1 MSKEEFP
8 KRKPNRMASYD
19 YSSNGAYF
27 ITICT
32 DNRRCIFS
40 NVVVGAIHESPVTEL
55 SCYGKCVDD
64 VIKTVPER
72 FNVNIPQYVI
82 MPNHIHL
89 LIEIIDGRAIRESP
103 LRSRSEISKIVG
115 YIKMNST
122 KKIHFL
128 NPKEKVWQRS
138 FHDHVIRNEKDYRK
152 IYEYILSNP
161 SIWQEDSLYTK
172 E

>member
-1 MSKEEFP
+1 MNKEEFP

-32 DNRRCIFS
+32 DNRKNILCKI
-40 NVVVGAIHESPVTEL
+40 VGEGLCALPQIEL
-55 SCYGKCVDD
+55 SPIGKIVDEAVKYINENYD
-64 VIKTVPER
+64 GVTVD
-72 FNVNIPQYVI
+72 NYVI

-89 LIEIIDGRAIRESP
+89 LIFVNYEDSDKTGGHGDPP
-103 LRSRSEISKIVG
+103 LRVYDIIGRFKSFTNNKFDGI
-115 YIKMNST
+115 
-122 KKIHFL
+122 L
-128 NPKEKVWQRS
+128 WQRS

-152 IYEYILSNP
+152 IYEYISSNP